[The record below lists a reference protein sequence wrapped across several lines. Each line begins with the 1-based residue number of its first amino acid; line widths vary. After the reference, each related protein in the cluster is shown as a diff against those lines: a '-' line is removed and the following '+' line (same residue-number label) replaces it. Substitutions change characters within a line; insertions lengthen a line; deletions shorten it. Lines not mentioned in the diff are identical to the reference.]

1 MSLLWSWE
9 VQYQGAS
16 ILQGPV
22 SCILTWQKARQR
34 VRAGDRQTYLP
45 VVTASVP
52 LRKASPSEPTHL

>member
-22 SCILTWQKARQR
+22 SCILTWQKAR
-34 VRAGDRQTYLP
+34 AGDRQTYLP